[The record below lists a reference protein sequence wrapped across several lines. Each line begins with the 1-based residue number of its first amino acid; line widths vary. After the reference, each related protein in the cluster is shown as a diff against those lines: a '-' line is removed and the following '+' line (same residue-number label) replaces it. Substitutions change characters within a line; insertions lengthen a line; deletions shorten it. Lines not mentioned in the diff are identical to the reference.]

1 MPYKRHIM
9 KPAQT
14 NSVWFLTCRCF
25 SYNLVSLLEILTM
38 LIHFLMVLQF
48 WVVFWMWFC
57 VAVLRIKQVSWQIW
71 RALWQGWSRMNVLRE
86 CPIRLSRHIW
96 GCFFR
101 HVRRYFFKRKIP
113 RTLNHPK
120 AYHTLISVAFQP
132 FAGDML
138 HPYAQGEMGKVA
150 LGKVIYGRF
159 WDCDVRS
166 NGLHTAH
173 LWCEIQLPGPV
184 ERYGQTGSAGA
195 FNEGM
200 NEPSLFWRRFDKA
213 RSLQYSWSMAILRKF
228 FFSSSLSDYARS
240 TGWLRQELD
249 TKRSEFSAGSRGC
262 IGWLDQKF
270 EAPELICNEGD
281 GLHRITQ
288 YACQLTNGK
297 KLASPS
303 NQTKPHYVPGR
314 SDRVLKRPSRRF
326 VHCSS
331 INHITYFYIHYGFA
345 QVPCLCTMQ

>member
-228 FFSSSLSDYARS
+228 FFQAVWAIMPGALVDWGRNW
-240 TGWLRQELD
+240 TQKGVNFQ
-249 TKRSEFSAGSRGC
+249 
-262 IGWLDQKF
+262 LDQ
-270 EAPELICNEGD
+270 EDALDDLIRNLKLLNLYATKETD
-281 GLHRITQ
+281 YIGLRSMHASSQTVKSWHLRPIKQNPTM
-288 YACQLTNGK
+288 CQDDPT
-297 KLASPS
+297 
-303 NQTKPHYVPGR
+303 V
-314 SDRVLKRPSRRF
+314 
-326 VHCSS
+326 C
-331 INHITYFYIHYGFA
+331 
-345 QVPCLCTMQ
+345 

>member
-48 WVVFWMWFC
+48 WVFFWMWFC

-71 RALWQGWSRMNVLRE
+71 RAPWQGWSRMNILRE

-96 GCFFR
+96 GCLFR
-101 HVRRYFFKRKIP
+101 HVRRYVFKRKIP

-120 AYHTLISVAFQP
+120 ALPYTYLRSFSTVCNMS
-132 FAGDML
+132 ML
-138 HPYAQGEMGKVA
+138 HPYAQG
-150 LGKVIYGRF
+150 
-159 WDCDVRS
+159 DCDVRS

-184 ERYGQTGSAGA
+184 ERYGQTGPAGA

-200 NEPSLFWRRFDKA
+200 NEGKTLEDVLIKA
-213 RSLQYSWSMAILRKF
+213 GEICSTREAWPYCESF
-228 FFSSSLSDYARS
+228 FFQAVWAIMPGALVDWGRNW
-240 TGWLRQELD
+240 TQKGVNFQ
-249 TKRSEFSAGSRGC
+249 
-262 IGWLDQKF
+262 LDQ
-270 EAPELICNEGD
+270 EDALDDLIRNLKLLNLYATKETD
-281 GLHRITQ
+281 YIGLRSMHASSQTVKSWHLRPIKQNPTM
-288 YACQLTNGK
+288 CQDDPT
-297 KLASPS
+297 
-303 NQTKPHYVPGR
+303 V
-314 SDRVLKRPSRRF
+314 
-326 VHCSS
+326 C
-331 INHITYFYIHYGFA
+331 
-345 QVPCLCTMQ
+345 